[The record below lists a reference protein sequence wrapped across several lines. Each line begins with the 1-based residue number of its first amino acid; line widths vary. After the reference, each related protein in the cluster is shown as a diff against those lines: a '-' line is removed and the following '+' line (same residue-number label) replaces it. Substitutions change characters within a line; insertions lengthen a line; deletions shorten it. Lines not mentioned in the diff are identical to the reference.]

1 MAVKCAAQLA
11 QGCAAQ
17 QQRTSCANDNKT
29 SGIFS
34 NTPTRPTIGSFKLL
48 KYRKVVVKT
57 IFKHEKSA
65 QGSKKKVL
73 SSGIFLGVL

>member
-34 NTPTRPTIGSFKLL
+34 NTDKAHKGSFKLF
-48 KYRKVVVKT
+48 KYRKIVVKT